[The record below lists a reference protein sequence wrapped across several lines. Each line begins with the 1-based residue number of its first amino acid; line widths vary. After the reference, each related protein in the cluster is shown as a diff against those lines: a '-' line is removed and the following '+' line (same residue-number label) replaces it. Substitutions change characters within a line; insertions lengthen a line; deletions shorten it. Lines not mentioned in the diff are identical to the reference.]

1 MTFLGA
7 QSPSNFLTGRLSHS
21 PMPSLAIRP
30 SQADQSEGQKE
41 PEVPRSV
48 PKEVHRTPFFGH
60 MCDPCG
66 IWRWVRSLM
75 ILAYFCISYL
85 WHAVAIPTAVD
96 VTRTCMQMY
105 CIRDVHTYKHLVQSC
120 RCDHRVIS
128 HRRGLSRS
136 PLENISRQH
145 RMVQRLHKTIYV
157 ASTCTF
163 ALPAMILRR
172 YLQQYLFVQTMYVC
186 IYIYV

>member
-1 MTFLGA
+1 MFKKWTWHFLVPRVPAISWQGDCPIRQCPASPSDHCHCRQINNRGKKNQRSLGA
-7 QSPSNFLTGRLSHS
+7 CQKRFTVHHFLDTCVIHVEYEDGSGVWWFLH
-21 PMPSLAIRP
+21 I
-30 SQADQSEGQKE
+30 
-41 PEVPRSV
+41 
-48 PKEVHRTPFFGH
+48 F
-60 MCDPCG
+60 
-66 IWRWVRSLM
+66 
-75 ILAYFCISYL
+75 AYPDIYL
-85 WHAVAIPTAVD
+85 WHVVAIPTTVD

-120 RCDHRVIS
+120 RCDQRVIS

-136 PLENISRQH
+136 PLENISHQH

-172 YLQQYLFVQTMYVC
+172 YLQ
-186 IYIYV
+186 